1 VKTNLLF
8 ILALLNV
15 LLAQAQSAEKALHKG
30 NEHYRQQQFALAE
43 KQYKEALEEEADH
56 AKAQY
61 NLANALY
68 QQKRYSEAH
77 AVLKKL
83 NGSTGDKALKA
94 ATHYNQGVIY
104 TKEKALEASIEAYKA
119 ALRIDPSDTQ
129 ARENLQKALAEQK
142 KQQQQKKEQEKKQQQ
157 KKNNMSQKEAEQ
169 KLKLLQERE
178 KQLQERLQQGGQK
191 GNAQPK
197 DW

>member
-1 VKTNLLF
+1 MKTALLF
-8 ILALLNV
+8 LMLLSALLVN
-15 LLAQAQSAEKALHKG
+15 AQSAEKAVHKG

-43 KQYKEALEEEADH
+43 KQYKEALEKEDYNS
-56 AKAQY
+56 KAQF

-83 NGSTGDKALKA
+83 NEATGDNALKA
-94 ATHYNQGVIY
+94 ATHYNKGVIY

-129 ARENLQKALAEQK
+129 ARENLQKALMEQK

>member
-1 VKTNLLF
+1 MKTNLLF
-8 ILALLNV
+8 TLALLNV

-43 KQYKEALEEEADH
+43 KQYKEALEEDASH

-83 NGSTGDKALKA
+83 NGGTADKGLKA
-94 ATHYNQGVIY
+94 ATHYNQGVVY

-119 ALRIDPSDTQ
+119 ALRIDPADTQ
-129 ARENLQKALAEQK
+129 ARENLQKALMEQK

-157 KKNNMSQKEAEQ
+157 KKNNMSEKEAEQ

-191 GNAQPK
+191 GNSQPK